1 MKRLIPFII
10 IVAVLIGG
18 LFFVRYLS
26 RPSAPT
32 TIKSTTSSTSQ
43 PPRGAAKLG
52 AEPPHAM
59 GSLDAPVMI
68 EEFGDF
74 ECPPCGTL
82 HPVLKAMKSEF
93 GPRLVIVFRHFPM
106 TALHPHAMEAAR
118 VAEAAGLQGKFWE
131 MHGLLY
137 EDQKA
142 WHEAANAGPLFENYA
157 SRIGLDIERFK
168 LDVNSA
174 EVDQRIR
181 LDRERGQWIGVNG
194 TPTVFLN
201 GREVPADSLAAEKL
215 RGLINAQASK

>member
-1 MKRLIPFII
+1 
-10 IVAVLIGG
+10 
-18 LFFVRYLS
+18 
-26 RPSAPT
+26 
-32 TIKSTTSSTSQ
+32 
-43 PPRGAAKLG
+43 
-52 AEPPHAM
+52 
-59 GSLDAPVMI
+59 MI

-74 ECPPCGTL
+74 ECPPCATL

-106 TALHPHAMEAAR
+106 TTLHPHAMEAAR
-118 VAEAAGLQGKFWE
+118 VAEAAGLQGKFWD

-168 LDVNSA
+168 QDLNNAV
-174 EVDQRIR
+174 VDQRIR
-181 LDRERGQWIGVNG
+181 LDKERGYWIGVNG

-215 RGLINAQASK
+215 RALINAQASKQTETPKN